1 MKIGL
6 QIGKQTGVII
16 SSADS
21 ASAFHKLMKIR
32 KIGQEKTFL
41 RKIYSRLP
49 GIFTNCNN

>member
-32 KIGQEKTFL
+32 KIGQEKNISEKDILKTS
-41 RKIYSRLP
+41 RNIYKL
-49 GIFTNCNN
+49 